1 MLRLECGDNEQY
13 SIRNQ
18 TFKGGIQS
26 KNRAN
31 TDLYKKKVGPG
42 AIHELASSDD
52 RLYTQWILNIPIFHT
67 YLYLLYILIIRI
79 LKNP

>member
-18 TFKGGIQS
+18 TSKGGIQS

-52 RLYTQWILNIPIFHT
+52 RLYPQWILNIPILHT